1 MEELIAATI
10 LEEEV
15 YCVSERATDIFSEV
29 RHDGHYSSLIGTYLM
44 GSEMKFREF
53 VQSFERYFPVY

>member
-15 YCVSERATDIFSEV
+15 YCVSERATDIFSKI
-29 RHDGHYSSLIGTYLM
+29 RHHGNYSGLIGTYLM